1 MLAAN
6 RTALVTGA
14 ASGIGA
20 AVARRWGATGARVIL
35 LDRDG
40 EVVGAVAAGIPDAT
54 VLVHDLSDPQAIA
67 AIAAEVAD
75 AGGLDV
81 LVNAAGIV
89 IESDDDEALTRTLA
103 VNLEASVRLTRHLV
117 PQLRA
122 ADAPRV
128 VNIGSVQ
135 ADRAGSGSVAYA
147 ASKGGL
153 HAATRALA
161 VDLADH
167 GILVNAVA
175 PGFIDTPMAR
185 LADGITE
192 SDTDWFRSVY
202 VEHGRIPLRR
212 PGSAEEVAVAVEFLA
227 SAANTYITGAVLAV
241 DGGLGAAL

>member
-40 EVVGAVAAGIPDAT
+40 EAAAAVAAGIPDAT
-54 VLVHDLSDPQAIA
+54 LLVHDLSDPQAIA

-89 IESDDDEALTRTLA
+89 VESDDDEALTRTLA

-161 VDLADH
+161 VDLAGD

-185 LADGITE
+185 LSDGTTE
-192 SDTDWFRSVY
+192 YDTDWFRSVY

-212 PGSAEEVAVAVEFLA
+212 PGSAEEVAAAVEFLA

>member
-40 EVVGAVAAGIPDAT
+40 DAAAAVAADIADAT
-54 VLVHDLSDPQAIA
+54 VLVHDLSDPNVVPEIGR
-67 AIAAEVAD
+67 EVAD
-75 AGGLDV
+75 AGGLAV

-89 IESDDDEALTRTLA
+89 IESDDEHALTRTLA
-103 VNLEASVRLTRHLV
+103 VNLKAAIRLTRQLR
-117 PQLRA
+117 PQLRD

-135 ADRAGSGSVAYA
+135 AERAGSASVAYA

-161 VDLADH
+161 VDLAGD
-167 GILVNAVA
+167 GILVNAIA

-185 LADGITE
+185 LADGTSE
-192 SDTDWFRSVY
+192 YETDWFRSVY
-202 VEHGRIPLRR
+202 VEHARIPLRR
-212 PGSAEEVAVAVEFLA
+212 PGSAEEVAAAVEFLA
-227 SAANTYITGAVLAV
+227 SASNTYITGTVLAV